1 MSFYDSLMGA
11 AVLPTDLM
19 NAGVVSAT
27 GHVYRGRR
35 PQEPQLGATEVW
47 VEEMPS
53 PATEGWGGQHVRV
66 HEVRLHVRV
75 EGNPGGDQ
83 TGATGLNTVEAHME
97 TLRNRYDAEV
107 LFSGTFA
114 GMLPARAVVE
124 QVDDDPDDLKVTE
137 GILRLTFFVKE

>member
-1 MSFYDSLMGA
+1 MSFYSTLMGS
-11 AVLPTDLM
+11 AVLPQDLVD
-19 NAGVVSAT
+19 AGVVTSTA
-27 GHVYRGRR
+27 HVYKGRR
-35 PQEPQLGATEVW
+35 TQEPQLAGTEVW
-47 VEEMPS
+47 VEQVAS

-75 EGNPGGDQ
+75 EGNAGPDQ
-83 TGATGLNTVEAHME
+83 TGSAQLDTVEAHLE

-107 LFSGTFA
+107 LFTGSFA

-124 QVDDDPDDLKVTE
+124 QVDDSPDDLKVCE